1 MRVLLGFCG
10 VLLTF
15 VVSYNF
21 FDQSIYT
28 SNIILPKVILSIEAI
43 AMVGAIG
50 IILLM
55 PKIEDYLF
63 STSSFLS

>member
-1 MRVLLGFCG
+1 MRVLLGFCA

-63 STSSFLS
+63 SASSFLS

>member
-1 MRVLLGFCG
+1 
-10 VLLTF
+10 
-15 VVSYNF
+15 
-21 FDQSIYT
+21 
-28 SNIILPKVILSIEAI
+28 
-43 AMVGAIG
+43 MVGAIG

>member
-1 MRVLLGFCG
+1 M
-10 VLLTF
+10 
-15 VVSYNF
+15 SYNF